1 VVKFGAAL
9 WARGGDWSAL
19 AAAARAAEAAG
30 FDSLW
35 TDDHV
40 VNDLGPIDEPVFE
53 GWTTLAAWAAQTTRP
68 TLGLMVGAGPFRHP
82 VVVAKMATTIDHISG
97 GRAIVGLGAGWFRP
111 EFEMFGFPYGSKGQ
125 LNDQFDEAIPLVR
138 RLLDGEHVTHDG
150 AQYSL
155 RDARIEPR
163 AIQAR
168 LPLLIGGSGPKRT
181 LRTVARWADAWN
193 TSGTVETYVERDAIL
208 SAHCVDVGRDDRE
221 IERTVMAYPAVRDD
235 SSKARDLLE
244 TTLRRFAM
252 EFSPGKTQFGTADEV
267 AAMIRPYLDAGV
279 QHFIWAFYPPF
290 DLETL
295 GRLGEIRRLL
305 ER

>member
-1 VVKFGAAL
+1 
-9 WARGGDWSAL
+9 
-19 AAAARAAEAAG
+19 
-30 FDSLW
+30 
-35 TDDHV
+35 
-40 VNDLGPIDEPVFE
+40 
-53 GWTTLAAWAAQTTRP
+53 
-68 TLGLMVGAGPFRHP
+68 
-82 VVVAKMATTIDHISG
+82 
-97 GRAIVGLGAGWFRP
+97 
-111 EFEMFGFPYGSKGQ
+111 
-125 LNDQFDEAIPLVR
+125 
-138 RLLDGEHVTHDG
+138 VTHDG
-150 AQYSL
+150 ARYTL

-163 AIQAR
+163 AIQPR

-208 SAHCVDVGRDDRE
+208 RAHCVDVGRDDHE

-244 TTLRRFAM
+244 ATLRPFAM
-252 EFSPGKTQFGTADEV
+252 ELSPGKTLFGTPAEV
-267 AAMIRPYLDAGV
+267 AAIIRPYVDVGV

-295 GRLGEIRRLL
+295 GRLGEIRQLL